1 MKKIRYI
8 GRQLFCAT
16 LLLFISVS
24 AFAAPEAS
32 DDEALVRSVTTTA
45 GSQLD
50 DKLSELGI
58 TPSSEPSLQS
68 LQKLTVSGPINSD
81 DIEFIHEFLYNLT
94 ELDLSAARIVGG
106 GSGYHKWKTDSKT
119 GIPARDGETTY
130 VTSEDDII
138 QDYMFYGIKK
148 LVTLRLP
155 DTATRI
161 GKYGVAECT
170 ALTNLT
176 LPAALTTLDD
186 YAIAYPSAS
195 AYNSASL
202 RGNLRQLTLPSTL
215 TTIGKYAFSYSRL
228 ESVVIPEGVTSMGTH
243 AFYSCI
249 NLSSIQLPDA
259 LSEIPDYCF
268 NECTALQ
275 NVNLPA
281 KLTRIGSHAF
291 YKCAMGS
298 IALPSGVKEIATYAF
313 SNCSGLTSVQF
324 NEGLTTIGTYAFQ
337 SCKLL
342 ANFTLPSTLTS
353 LGESAFYNCDA
364 LTSISFPNSVTI
376 LPKSVCQSCDALET
390 VTLPS
395 GLTAMR
401 DYVFSQCANL
411 TTVNIDDV
419 ASTLTSIGAMAFY
432 DTGVNVMLPAGL
444 TYLGNQ
450 VFGKCKN
457 LTTFVLPEGIKV
469 VPNNT
474 CDGCTALTSVTLH
487 DGVTGIGSSAFSGC
501 NLVEEVQLPS
511 SLLEISSG
519 AFQKCTKLGNVTF
532 PAGLLRIQ
540 NSAFSECTSLTE
552 AILPSSLT
560 LLGGSTFYKCT
571 GLTKAVV
578 NGAATSLGNS
588 AFQSCSNL
596 TDVTLAEGIT
606 ELSYQLFKDCTKL
619 PSQSLP
625 STITKIGQNVFENC
639 KALTTINL
647 PEGLDQI
654 GSDAFRECASL
665 QSITFPSTLTTIG
678 GTAFYNCL
686 ALTRITL
693 PHSVT
698 SLGGSAFSGCTALEY
713 ASLSKNI
720 NYASNSQFSYF
731 YNCKNLKV
739 LRIYAAAVP
748 PISASYV
755 PYRTTCELQVPEG
768 TKTLYEAAN
777 TWKEFM
783 SITEFGSDE
792 LLNEHDFA
800 VLQALYNALDGENWT
815 HKWDLSSRTR
825 FNDKWYG
832 VTLDGDF
839 IKSINLEDNGLKG
852 TLTPDVFTLNWLTRL
867 NLSHNELEGDMGSLL
882 AEDFENTRL
891 KTLNLCDNKL
901 SGDLAPFANKFPNI
915 ENLRIDFNRL
925 TDISVP
931 LTPARLQGKS
941 QYLNYDCQ
949 FVDYKTLEP
958 VEDANRITYDIYIGK
973 LCRVKLTRL
982 HTRLT
987 PIETEPILTPHYLG
1001 NVRKSMSMSSN
1012 SISYDKDVLKS
1023 DGNGGYVLNPNS
1035 EFHGKRGAVNMFL
1048 LKSGLTGSNYFSIAG
1063 KIPVFVQLD
1072 WTVGDVNGDLNV
1084 DALDLSEV
1092 IYYALHDTKT
1102 TGSTAYF
1109 NYSCADEN
1117 EDEVIDVYDCVT
1129 NVNRILEA
1137 EPSDDA
1143 PVKALRR
1150 IHSLSE
1156 TGEAEQML
1164 WISTDGDL
1172 SLRSDV
1178 AAASAMNLTLSGARA
1193 GSLRLNPRYA
1203 GVFTMAARQVGGE
1216 TRVVLYS
1223 LSGATLPEGV
1233 HSLIYGID
1241 PAAQITSVTVADSEA
1256 KEVKV
1261 CVGEG
1266 DIPNAMQQILAETQD
1281 THETY
1286 DLQGRT
1292 GGQNRRGV
1300 NITKQGHKYI
1310 SK

>member
-8 GRQLFCAT
+8 GRQLFCTT

-24 AFAAPEAS
+24 AFAAQEAS
-32 DDEALVRSVTTTA
+32 DDAALVQSVTTTA
-45 GSQLD
+45 GSQLE
-50 DKLSELGI
+50 DKLLELGI
-58 TPSSEPSLQS
+58 TPSSEPALQS
-68 LQKLTVSGPINSD
+68 LQSLTVSGPINST
-81 DIEFIHEFLYNLT
+81 DIEFIHQFLYNLT
-94 ELDLSAARIVGG
+94 ELDLSAAHIVEG

-119 GIPARDGETTY
+119 GVPSWDGTTTY
-130 VTSEDDII
+130 VTKDNDII
-138 QDYMFYGIKK
+138 QDYMFYGIKN

-155 DTATRI
+155 ATATRI
-161 GKYGVAECT
+161 GKYGVADCT
-170 ALTNLT
+170 ALVNLT
-176 LPAALTTLDD
+176 LPSALTELDD
-186 YAIAYPSAS
+186 YAIAYPA
-195 AYNSASL
+195 AYNNSNL
-202 RGNLRQLTLPSTL
+202 RGNLRQLTLPSSL
-215 TTIGKYAFSYSRL
+215 TTIGNRAFEYSRL
-228 ESVVIPEGVTSMGTH
+228 ESVVIPEGVTSMGTY

-249 NLSSIQLPDA
+249 NLSNVQLPDA
-259 LSEIPDYCF
+259 LSIIPDYCF
-268 NECTALQ
+268 NGCTNLL

-281 KLTRIGSHAF
+281 SLTKIGSHAF
-291 YKCAMGS
+291 EKCGKLSCS
-298 IALPSGVKEIATYAF
+298 IVLPSDVTEIATYAF
-313 SNCSGLTSVQF
+313 SECSSLTSVQF
-324 NEGLTTIGTYAFQ
+324 NEGLTTIGNYAFQ

-353 LGESAFYNCDA
+353 LGQSAFYNCDA

-376 LPKSVCQSCDALET
+376 LPQSVCHSCDALET

-401 DYVFSQCANL
+401 DYVFSQCPKL

-432 DTGVNVMLPAGL
+432 DTGVNVTLPAGT

-450 VFGKCKN
+450 VFGNCKN
-457 LTTFVLPEGIKV
+457 LTAFVLPEGITV
-469 VPNNT
+469 VPSNT
-474 CDGCTALTSVTLH
+474 CNGCTALTSVTLH
-487 DGVTGIGSSAFSGC
+487 DAVTEIKASAFSGC
-501 NLVEEVQLPS
+501 KALKEIQLPS
-511 SLLEISSG
+511 SLVEIGSG
-519 AFQKCTKLGNVTF
+519 AFMTCIGLSDVAF

-596 TDVTLAEGIT
+596 TDVTLAEGIA
-606 ELSYQLFKDCTKL
+606 ELPYQLFKDCTKL
-619 PSQSLP
+619 PSLSLP
-625 STITKIGQNVFENC
+625 SSITKIGQNVFENC
-639 KALTTINL
+639 KALATINL

-654 GSDAFRECASL
+654 GSDAFRQCASL
-665 QSITFPSTLTTIG
+665 ESITFPSTLTTIG

-720 NYASNSQFSYF
+720 NYASNPQFNYF

-748 PISASYV
+748 PISASNV

-768 TKTLYEAAN
+768 TKALYEAAN
-777 TWKEFM
+777 IWKEFM

-815 HKWDLSSRTR
+815 HKWDLSNRTR

-839 IKSINLEDNGLKG
+839 ITAINLQDNGLKG

-901 SGDLAPFANKFPNI
+901 SGDLAPFANKFPNM
-915 ENLRIDFNRL
+915 ENLRVDFNRL
-925 TDISVP
+925 TDISVA
-931 LTPARLQGKS
+931 LTPAKLQGKS

-958 VEDANRITYDIYIGK
+958 VEDKNRITYEIYVGK
-973 LCRVKLTRL
+973 PNRVELTRL

-987 PIETEPILTPHYLG
+987 PLETEPILTSHYLG
-1001 NVRKSMSMSSN
+1001 NVRKSMPTGSEY
-1012 SISYDKDVLKS
+1012 SISYAKNVLKS
-1023 DGNGGYVLNPNS
+1023 DGNGGYELDPQY
-1035 EFHGKRGAVNMFL
+1035 EFYGKRGEVNICL
-1048 LKSGLTGSNYFSIAG
+1048 LRISSTTMAG
-1063 KIPVFVQLD
+1063 KVPVFVQLD
-1072 WTVGDVNGDLNV
+1072 WTVGDINGDLHV

-1092 IYYALHDTKT
+1092 IYYALHDKKT
-1102 TGSTAYF
+1102 EGNTAYF

-1117 EDEVIDVYDCVT
+1117 EDEVLDVYDCVA
-1129 NVNRILEA
+1129 NVNRILEV
-1137 EPSDDA
+1137 EPSGDA

-1150 IHSLSE
+1150 IHSLAE
-1156 TGEAEQML
+1156 TGEAEHML

-1172 SLRSDV
+1172 ALRSDV
-1178 AAASAMNLTLSGARA
+1178 AAASVMNLTLSGARA
-1193 GSLRLNPRYA
+1193 ESLHLNPRYA
-1203 GVFTMAARQVGGE
+1203 GAFTMAARQVGGE

-1233 HSLIYGID
+1233 HTLIYGID

-1256 KEVKV
+1256 NEVKV

-1266 DIPNAMQQILAETQD
+1266 DISNAMQTILAETQD
-1281 THETY
+1281 SHETY
-1286 DLQGRT
+1286 DLQGRAA
-1292 GGQNRRGV
+1292 GQNRRGV
-1300 NITKQGHKYI
+1300 NITKQGYKYI